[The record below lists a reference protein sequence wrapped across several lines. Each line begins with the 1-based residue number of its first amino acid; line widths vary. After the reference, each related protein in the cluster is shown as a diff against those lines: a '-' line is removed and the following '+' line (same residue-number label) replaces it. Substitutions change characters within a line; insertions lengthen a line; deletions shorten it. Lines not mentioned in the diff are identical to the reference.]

1 MNPSKKYVEVY
12 IAKGEAEANIIRGL
26 LDTYGIPSIIKA
38 QASPSVHVFAID
50 GLGQV
55 TILVREEDA
64 EDARELI
71 KEEQE

>member
-12 IAKGEAEANIIRGL
+12 VAKGEAEANIIRGL
-26 LDTYGIPSIIKA
+26 LDNYGIPSVIKA
-38 QASPSVHVFAID
+38 QAAPSVHVFAID

>member
-1 MNPSKKYVEVY
+1 MNPSKKLVEVY

-26 LDTYGIPSIIKA
+26 LDSYGIPSVFKA

-55 TILVREEDA
+55 KILVSEDDA
-64 EDARELI
+64 ADARELI
-71 KEEQE
+71 EKEQK

>member
-1 MNPSKKYVEVY
+1 LNPSKKYVEVY